1 MTQGTLN
8 LDAPVPAGDER
19 THQLRI
25 GDRTESVTL
34 RYVDGVAQPS
44 EPDNPS
50 YMRGWN
56 AAARAKR

>member
-8 LDAPVPAGDER
+8 LDAPAPASNEEWRDHVINVNGREQTIR
-19 THQLRI
+19 
-25 GDRTESVTL
+25 L

-44 EPDNPS
+44 MPDNES

-56 AAARAKR
+56 AGRKS